1 MASFFGEVVTGSY
14 RFIDDE
20 DEDLVESFKDNE
32 FVLTEQVSK
41 EEGVLIFAEGEVA
54 STFARMLFGDG
65 KAELVGEVVTKEEER
80 VVAEVVRGA
89 VPGATVVL
97 VKRNVGQAD
106 SLALAR
112 LALAMSGDDCTTLA
126 ITARP
131 SSQCI
136 GSSPQVSH
144 CLTSSA
150 FKSQKPCPLLPLPTL
165 ISGPS
170 SALLTLAHMR
180 GKPALMVVAWQELDT
195 VDSLSMEG
203 FRCLSSLDCLRKA
216 KIAPPR
222 DFSQALS
229 KIRLPSKESLYL

>member
-20 DEDLVESFKDNE
+20 DEDLVESFKNND

-41 EEGVLIFAEGEVA
+41 EDGVLVFAEGEVA
-54 STFARMLFGDG
+54 SAFGRMLLGDG
-65 KAELVGEVVTKEEER
+65 KAELLGEIVTKEEER

-89 VPGATVVL
+89 PGATLVL
-97 VKRNVGQAD
+97 VRRNVEQAD

-112 LALAMSGDDCTTLA
+112 LAFTLAGDCCTTLA
-126 ITARP
+126 ITSRP
-131 SSQCI
+131 ASQCI
-136 GSSPQVSH
+136 GSSSLSSH

-150 FKSQKPCPLLPLPTL
+150 FKAKPPCSLLPLPTL

-180 GKPALMVVAWQELDT
+180 GKPALMVVSWQELDT
-195 VDSLSMEG
+195 VDSLAMEG
-203 FRCLSSLDCLRKA
+203 FRCLSSLDCLKKA
-216 KIAPPR
+216 KMLPPK
-222 DFSQALS
+222 DFAQALA
-229 KIRLPSKESLYL
+229 KIRLPARDSLYL

>member
-14 RFIDDE
+14 RLEHTCWKSYSQLNIYYSTS
-20 DEDLVESFKDNE
+20 SFPLKVHWWWGRGLGGVFQGQWICVNWAGGEEWLWTCDINIGIGYW
-32 FVLTEQVSK
+32 VKKCWKKCTCQVSK

-112 LALAMSGDDCTTLA
+112 WALNRVQIVDLEKKKTFPLRLTLAMSGDDCTTLA
-126 ITARP
+126 ITARFW
-131 SSQCI
+131 
-136 GSSPQVSH
+136 
-144 CLTSSA
+144 L
-150 FKSQKPCPLLPLPTL
+150 F
-165 ISGPS
+165 
-170 SALLTLAHMR
+170 
-180 GKPALMVVAWQELDT
+180 
-195 VDSLSMEG
+195 
-203 FRCLSSLDCLRKA
+203 
-216 KIAPPR
+216 
-222 DFSQALS
+222 
-229 KIRLPSKESLYL
+229 ESFQ